1 MKTKIIRS
9 IAILA
14 IAALAAG
21 VIAFL
26 LPRKLAKGM
35 FQTTGIIEGTE
46 VNLSPKITE
55 RIKEIRF
62 REGDYVKDGETAILL
77 DPEKKTAEYEQA
89 QANLD
94 VAKASLLNAAADI
107 EKAKVRIVDTKRD
120 LERNA
125 RLLEKKLVAQND
137 VDKAQTAYD
146 TAVADLNKAEAQ
158 KSYAEAGVK
167 QSEAALR
174 VAKVNL
180 DDTVIKSTISGA
192 VTLRAYEPGE
202 FVPAGSTVLT
212 IVDLEYIW
220 LRVDMEETAV
230 SHVKLGDI
238 VKIRADSLAEK
249 VFTGRVTEINSEG
262 EFATQRDVKRGRQDI
277 KTFRV
282 KVMIDE
288 PKGLLKQG
296 MTATATFGDV
306 SLGDTR

>member
-1 MKTKIIRS
+1 MKKIIKLVVLLV
-9 IAILA
+9 ILS
-14 IAALAAG
+14 AAWA
-21 VIAFL
+21 VITFL
-26 LPRKLAKGM
+26 LPKKLPKGT

-55 RIKEIRF
+55 RIKEIKF
-62 REGDYVKDGETAILL
+62 QEGDHVKDGETAILL

-94 VAKASLLNAAADI
+94 VAKASERNAAADI
-107 EKAKVRIVDTKRD
+107 EKAKVRITDTKRD
-120 LERNA
+120 LERNT

-146 TAVADLNKAEAQ
+146 TAVAELNKAEAQ

-180 DDTVIKSTISGA
+180 DDTVINSAISGI
-192 VTLRAYEPGE
+192 VTLRAFEPGE

-212 IVDLEYIW
+212 VVDLENIW

-230 SHVKLGDI
+230 SRVKLGDI
-238 VKIRADSLAEK
+238 VKIKADSLPEK
-249 VFTGRVTEINSEG
+249 WFTGRVTEINSEG

-282 KVMIDE
+282 KVRIDE

-296 MTATATFGDV
+296 MTATATFGE
-306 SLGDTR
+306 